1 MSSQSDISKN
11 NNRTSSVKR
20 SIVSTFMVRG
30 LSVAIN
36 LLMVPVTLSYLNNT
50 RYGIWMTL
58 TSVVAWMTMFD
69 VGLAN
74 GLRNKLAEALA
85 IKDYKAAKKYV
96 STSYAMLTILVAIIL
111 LLFYAANYWIDWTA
125 ILNTN
130 KSYYNELNQLVL
142 IVITLFGIKF
152 VLATISIIATADQK
166 PALGSLFDVI
176 GNAIALLLILL
187 LIYTGKSSLISFGWV
202 MMLTPVI
209 IYVVVSIVLFSTKYK
224 FLRPGFS
231 SIEMKYA
238 KDLIG
243 LGLQFF
249 IIQIAVVVIFQTGNI
264 LISQF
269 FSPAEVTPYNIIF
282 KYYSM
287 LTMVW
292 GIVMAPLWSAFTH
305 ALAQKDYKWIENT
318 VKKLNIMMLPTFVI
332 VIVMAFAAPYVIK
345 LWTGDKVK
353 VLPLMSWVFAVYTII
368 SIWNNIYAYFL
379 NGISKNRIQIIT
391 SVVASII
398 NIPLAIFFIRYMHM
412 GSEGIVLAMAL
423 SLMIFSLA
431 GPIQSWSIIRAWK
444 K

>member
-1 MSSQSDISKN
+1 MSSDSEATQYN
-11 NNRTSSVKR
+11 ERTSSVKK
-20 SIVSTFMVRG
+20 SIVSTFIIRG
-30 LSVAIN
+30 LSVVIS
-36 LLMVPVTLSYLNNT
+36 LFLVPVTLSYLNNT

-58 TSVVAWMTMFD
+58 TSVVAWMAMFD

-85 IKDYKAAKKYV
+85 IKDYRAAKKYV
-96 STSYAMLTILVAIIL
+96 STSYAMLTILVAVIL
-111 LLFYAANYWIDWTA
+111 LLFYAVNYWIDWTTV
-125 ILNTN
+125 LNTD
-130 KSYYNELNQLVL
+130 KSYYNELNTLVL

-166 PALGSLFDVI
+166 PALGSSFDVI

-224 FLRPGFS
+224 FLRPHFS

-243 LGLQFF
+243 LGVQFF
-249 IIQIAVVVIFQTGNI
+249 IIQIAVIVIFQTGNI

-305 ALAQKDYKWIENT
+305 ALAQKDYKWMENT
-318 VKKLNIMMLPTFVI
+318 VKKLNMMMLPTFVV

-345 LWTGDKVK
+345 LWTGDKVR
-353 VLPLMSWVFAVYTII
+353 VLPVMNWVFAFYTII

-398 NIPLAIFFIRYMHM
+398 NIPLAIFFIKYMHL
-412 GSEGIVLAMAL
+412 GSEGIVLAMTL

-431 GPIQSWSIIRAWK
+431 GPVQSWSIIRAWRK
-444 K
+444 